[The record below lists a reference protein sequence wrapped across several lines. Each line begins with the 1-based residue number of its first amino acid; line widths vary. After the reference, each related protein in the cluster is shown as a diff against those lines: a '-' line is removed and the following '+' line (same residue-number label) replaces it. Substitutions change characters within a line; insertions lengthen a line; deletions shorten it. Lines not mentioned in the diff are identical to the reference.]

1 MRFIDQTAVVT
12 GGTRDIGLVIGRA
25 LDAEALIR

>member
-1 MRFIDQTAVVT
+1 MRFTDQTAVVT
-12 GGTRDIGLVIGRA
+12 GGTHDIGLVISRA

>member
-1 MRFIDQTAVVT
+1 MRLSDQTTVVT
-12 GGTRDIGLVIGRA
+12 DGTRDIGLVIGRA

>member
-12 GGTRDIGLVIGRA
+12 DGTRDIGLVVGRA
-25 LDAEALIR
+25 LAAEALIR

>member
-1 MRFIDQTAVVT
+1 MRFTDQIAVVS